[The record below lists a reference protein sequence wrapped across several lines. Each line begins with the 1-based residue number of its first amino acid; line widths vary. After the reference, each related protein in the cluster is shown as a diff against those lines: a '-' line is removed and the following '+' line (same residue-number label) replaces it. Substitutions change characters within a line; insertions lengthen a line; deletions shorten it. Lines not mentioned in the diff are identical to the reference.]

1 MLEELRL
8 WNVGGIGQTALSFDR
23 GLTVIT
29 GESGAGKSS
38 IVRALELVAGARGQA
53 SLIRGGEEEAG
64 AEATF
69 STALHFPGLED
80 SLQPEEGALF
90 ARRVLPRGDRA
101 RAALQ
106 GIHVPLGTYAQAMG
120 RLLRIQS
127 QFAQMELLDADRQ
140 LSMVDSC
147 IDSEARAAARELRT
161 VFDQARACDREL
173 RGMAERRAEIERQYA
188 NAGEVLALVRKVR
201 PEPGLE
207 GALESEIGAINRRLA
222 QQDRARQNLDR
233 LCGGLSEQGLLDE
246 LRNIGESLLEI
257 LPEEE
262 HSKAR
267 HSLTEGVQAFT
278 DVAETVREGLEGHAN
293 EAMERDRLESRL
305 GALRRLKR
313 LSGTRTEDELL
324 AYCRDAAE
332 SLEWLETSYAQLE
345 DLSQRSRDLKR
356 RASALALVLREGRRT
371 AASALEARVNA
382 LLADLGMEG
391 IEFSVVLKELTK
403 LRRSG
408 ADEAEFLLSAGKRS
422 GRVDKIASG
431 GELSRLLLAL
441 QLSLPDEWLPPSLVF
456 DEVEAGLGGRAAVLS
471 GVKLKALS
479 RRCQVV
485 LVTHE
490 ASIAALGDVHILVR
504 REGGE
509 SQVRRVEGE
518 ERVTE
523 IARMLSGTPNLAE
536 ARDHA
541 RRLLAEREADEA
553 LPSR

>member
-246 LRNIGESLLEI
+246 LRSIGESLLEI

-356 RASALALVLREGRRT
+356 RASALALLLREGRRT

-391 IEFSVVLKELTK
+391 VEFSIVLKELTK

-408 ADEAEFLLSAGKRS
+408 ADEAEFLLTAGKRS

-471 GVKLKALS
+471 GVKLKELS

-490 ASIAALGDVHILVR
+490 ASIAALGDAHILVR

>member
-188 NAGEVLALVRKVR
+188 NASEVLALVRKVR

-246 LRNIGESLLEI
+246 LRSIGESLLEI

-262 HSKAR
+262 RSKAR

-278 DVAETVREGLEGHAN
+278 DVVETVREGLEGHAN

-313 LSGTRTEDELL
+313 LSGTRTENELL

-382 LLADLGMEG
+382 LLGDLGMEG
-391 IEFSVVLKELTK
+391 VEFSVVLRELTK

-471 GVKLKALS
+471 GVKLKELS

-490 ASIAALGDVHILVR
+490 ASIAALGDAHILVR

-523 IARMLSGTPNLAE
+523 IARMLSGTPNLTE

>member
-69 STALHFPGLED
+69 STALHFPDLED

-246 LRNIGESLLEI
+246 LRSIGESLLEI

-356 RASALALVLREGRRT
+356 RASALALLLREGRRT

-391 IEFSVVLKELTK
+391 VEFSIVLKELTK

-408 ADEAEFLLSAGKRS
+408 ADEAEFLLTAGKRS

-471 GVKLKALS
+471 GVKLKELS

-490 ASIAALGDVHILVR
+490 ASIAALGDAHILVR

>member
-246 LRNIGESLLEI
+246 LRSIGESLLEI

-391 IEFSVVLKELTK
+391 VEFSVVLKELTK

-408 ADEAEFLLSAGKRS
+408 ADEAEFLLTAGKRS

-471 GVKLKALS
+471 GVKLKELS

-490 ASIAALGDVHILVR
+490 ASIAALGDAHILVR

>member
-246 LRNIGESLLEI
+246 LRSIGESLLEI

-391 IEFSVVLKELTK
+391 VEFSVVLKELTK

-408 ADEAEFLLSAGKRS
+408 ADEAEFLLTAGKRS

-523 IARMLSGTPNLAE
+523 IARMLSGTPNLTE

>member
-69 STALHFPGLED
+69 STAVHFPGLED
-80 SLQPEEGALF
+80 SLQPEEGTLF

-246 LRNIGESLLEI
+246 LRSIGESLLEI

-391 IEFSVVLKELTK
+391 VEFSVVLKELTK

-408 ADEAEFLLSAGKRS
+408 ADEAEFLLTAGKRS

-471 GVKLKALS
+471 GVKLKELS

-490 ASIAALGDVHILVR
+490 ASIAALGDAHILVR

-523 IARMLSGTPNLAE
+523 IARMLSGTPNLTE

>member
-246 LRNIGESLLEI
+246 LRSIGESLLEI

-391 IEFSVVLKELTK
+391 VEFSVVLKELTK

-408 ADEAEFLLSAGKRS
+408 ADEAEFLLTAGKRS

-471 GVKLKALS
+471 GVKLKELS

>member
-8 WNVGGIGQTALSFDR
+8 WNVGGIGQTTLSFDR

-207 GALESEIGAINRRLA
+207 GGLESEIGAINRRLA

-246 LRNIGESLLEI
+246 LRGVAESLLEI

-262 HSKAR
+262 RSKAR
-267 HSLTEGVQAFT
+267 HSLTEGVQVFT
-278 DVAETVREGLEGHAN
+278 DVAETVREGLEEHAN
-293 EAMERDRLESRL
+293 EALERDRLESRL

-324 AYCRDAAE
+324 AYCRDASE

-371 AASALEARVNA
+371 AASALEARVNT

-391 IEFSVVLKELTK
+391 VEFSVVLRELTK

-408 ADEAEFLLSAGKRS
+408 ADEAEFLLTAGKRS

-471 GVKLKALS
+471 GVKLKELS

-490 ASIAALGDVHILVR
+490 ASIAALGNAHILVR

-523 IARMLSGTPNLAE
+523 IARMLSGTPNLTE

-541 RRLLAEREADEA
+541 RRLLAERGAGEA

>member
-69 STALHFPGLED
+69 STAVRFPDLED

-173 RGMAERRAEIERQYA
+173 RRMAERRAEIERQYA

-246 LRNIGESLLEI
+246 LRSIGESLLEI

-391 IEFSVVLKELTK
+391 VEFSVVLKELTK

-408 ADEAEFLLSAGKRS
+408 ADEAEFLLTAGKRS

-471 GVKLKALS
+471 GVKLKELS

-490 ASIAALGDVHILVR
+490 ASIAALGDAHILVR

>member
-246 LRNIGESLLEI
+246 LRSIGESLLEI

-391 IEFSVVLKELTK
+391 VEFSVVLKELTK

-408 ADEAEFLLSAGKRS
+408 ADEAEFLLTAGKRS

>member
-69 STALHFPGLED
+69 STAVRFPDLED

-246 LRNIGESLLEI
+246 LRSIGESLLEI

-391 IEFSVVLKELTK
+391 VEFSVVLKELTK

-408 ADEAEFLLSAGKRS
+408 ADEAEFLLTAGKRS

-471 GVKLKALS
+471 GVKLKELS

-490 ASIAALGDVHILVR
+490 ASIAALGDAHILVR

>member
-69 STALHFPGLED
+69 STAVHFPGLED

-246 LRNIGESLLEI
+246 LRSIGESLLEI

-391 IEFSVVLKELTK
+391 VEFSVVLKELTK

-408 ADEAEFLLSAGKRS
+408 ADEAEFLLTAGKRS

-471 GVKLKALS
+471 GVKLKELS

-490 ASIAALGDVHILVR
+490 ASIAALGDAHILVR

>member
-1 MLEELRL
+1 M
-8 WNVGGIGQTALSFDR
+8 
-23 GLTVIT
+23 
-29 GESGAGKSS
+29 
-38 IVRALELVAGARGQA
+38 
-53 SLIRGGEEEAG
+53 
-64 AEATF
+64 
-69 STALHFPGLED
+69 
-80 SLQPEEGALF
+80 
-90 ARRVLPRGDRA
+90 
-101 RAALQ
+101 
-106 GIHVPLGTYAQAMG
+106 
-120 RLLRIQS
+120 
-127 QFAQMELLDADRQ
+127 
-140 LSMVDSC
+140 
-147 IDSEARAAARELRT
+147 
-161 VFDQARACDREL
+161 
-173 RGMAERRAEIERQYA
+173 
-188 NAGEVLALVRKVR
+188 
-201 PEPGLE
+201 
-207 GALESEIGAINRRLA
+207 
-222 QQDRARQNLDR
+222 
-233 LCGGLSEQGLLDE
+233 
-246 LRNIGESLLEI
+246 
-257 LPEEE
+257 
-262 HSKAR
+262 
-267 HSLTEGVQAFT
+267 
-278 DVAETVREGLEGHAN
+278 
-293 EAMERDRLESRL
+293 
-305 GALRRLKR
+305 
-313 LSGTRTEDELL
+313 L

-408 ADEAEFLLSAGKRS
+408 ADEAEFLLTAGKRS

-471 GVKLKALS
+471 GVKLKELS

-490 ASIAALGDVHILVR
+490 ASIAALGDAHILVR

-523 IARMLSGTPNLAE
+523 IARMLSGTPNLTE

>member
-246 LRNIGESLLEI
+246 LRSIGESLLEI

-356 RASALALVLREGRRT
+356 RANALALVLREGRRT

-391 IEFSVVLKELTK
+391 VEFSIVLKELTK

-490 ASIAALGDVHILVR
+490 ASIAALGDAHILVR

-523 IARMLSGTPNLAE
+523 IARMLSGTPNLTE